1 MLAAHVGLDRRI
13 DVEAADAHR
22 LERDDA
28 AKADDSRLAGAATDV
43 DDHVA
48 DRLVDRQ
55 VGTDRRS
62 HRLFD
67 QLSIGSTG
75 AAGRVGDGAAFD
87 LGDGRRDADDDL
99 RSGESADADAL
110 QQQADHSLGDLEVG
124 DRPATKRPHGDD
136 VAGRSPD
143 HLPRFAPGRQ
153 HFAGLAVEGD
163 DRRLVQHD
171 AAALHVD
178 QRVRCTEIDCKVAS
192 HGLVRRLL
200 W

>member
-1 MLAAHVGLDRRI
+1 MLAAHVGLDRRV
-13 DVEAADAHR
+13 DVEAADAHG

-28 AKADDSRLAGAATDV
+28 AKADDSGLAGTAADV

-55 VGTDRRS
+55 VGADGRR

-67 QLSIGSTG
+67 QLSVGRTG
-75 AAGRVGDGAAFD
+75 AAGRVGDGASFD
-87 LGDGRRDADDDL
+87 LGDGRRHADDDL
-99 RSGESADADAL
+99 RSREPADADAL

-124 DRPATKRPHGDD
+124 DGAATQRPHGDD
-136 VAGRSPD
+136 VAGRAPD
-143 HLPRFAPGRQ
+143 HLPRLAAGRQ

-171 AAALHVD
+171 AAALHVH
-178 QRVRCTEIDCKVAS
+178 QRVGCAEIDCEVAS

-200 W
+200 